1 MDTLIFNALIQ
12 KECDIYA
19 FAKKVLNYL
28 HPGDIVLLEG
38 PLGAGKTT
46 FVRGILESLGY
57 LKSVRS
63 PTFNLIQ
70 TFDTHPPIMHADLY
84 RLEGAEGI
92 GLEDYFE
99 THLCLIEWGEKAEGW
114 IDPAYTWKIKIDFA
128 GHGRSVLITPPQ
140 VETTKN
146 ASMMQELSS
155 FLDDK
160 G

>member
-1 MDTLIFNALIQ
+1 MLIK
-12 KECDIYA
+12 KESEMHKL
-19 FAKKVLNYL
+19 AKKVLSYL
-28 HPGDIVLLEG
+28 HQGDIVLLEG

-46 FVRGILESLGY
+46 FVRGILAALGY

-92 GLEDYFE
+92 GLEDYLE

-114 IDPAYTWKIKIDFA
+114 IDSAYTWKIKIDVA
-128 GHGRSVLITPPQ
+128 EHGRFVQVTPPK

-146 ASMMQELSS
+146 ASMMKELSS
-155 FLDDK
+155 FLDHK
-160 G
+160 ESQK

>member
-1 MDTLIFNALIQ
+1 MDTLIFNGLIQ
-12 KECDIYA
+12 KECDMHA
-19 FAKKVLNYL
+19 FAKKVLGYL
-28 HPGDIVLLEG
+28 HKGDIVLLEG

-46 FVRGILESLGY
+46 FVRGMLESLGY

-84 RLEGAEGI
+84 RLDSAEGI
-92 GLEDYFE
+92 GLEDYLE
-99 THLCLIEWGEKAEGW
+99 THLCLIEWGEKTEGW

-128 GHGRSVLITPPQ
+128 ECGRLIQIIPPMAATN
-140 VETTKN
+140 EN

-155 FLDDK
+155 FLNDK